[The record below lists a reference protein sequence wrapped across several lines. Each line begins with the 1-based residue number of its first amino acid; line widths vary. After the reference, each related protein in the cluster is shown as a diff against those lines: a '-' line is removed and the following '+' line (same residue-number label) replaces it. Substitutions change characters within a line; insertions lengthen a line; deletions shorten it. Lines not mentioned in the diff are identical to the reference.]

1 LSFIYEEHILLE
13 QELFV
18 LYLLAIGCGGCEAEQ
33 RKNPPTR
40 VSLLLIDIM

>member
-1 LSFIYEEHILLE
+1 LE

-33 RKNPPTR
+33 RKKKKKPLNKSFSPF
-40 VSLLLIDIM
+40 D